1 MKYLKVEF
9 NNRNEARYFENAVF
23 KYYTFD
29 KIEKENGTEFY
40 VKCDKIEITGIKSGL
55 VYLFFDL
62 GKDSFSVAL
71 SVKSIIKLNV
81 YDIWHSKR
89 KRVKL

>member
-1 MKYLKVEF
+1 MKYLVVKF
-9 NNRNEARYFENAVF
+9 NNKNEASYFANTIG
-23 KYYTFD
+23 KYYSYD
-29 KIEKENGTEFY
+29 KIDKENGTEFY

-81 YDIWHSKR
+81 YDI
-89 KRVKL
+89 